1 MKKILLAI
9 AFATAGAGV
18 SAQDVPGKCASLHG
32 PSGIS
37 YNSCLQALTCSKNC
51 ANAACK
57 TQCCKKANYTGT
69 CE

>member
-1 MKKILLAI
+1 MRQVLLAM
-9 AFATAGAGV
+9 AFVAASAGV

-37 YNSCLQALTCSKNC
+37 YNSCLQALTCSKSC
-51 ANAACK
+51 ADAACK
-57 TQCCKKANYTGT
+57 TQCCKKANYVGT